1 MSAWL
6 CYRAWLRGFSIIA
19 VLLIAAL
26 VVGIVAF
33 RVANPGITPVAVAQT
48 LNGQRMV
55 KQWIPLAKM
64 SRDLPVAVIASEDG
78 RFCDHWGVDW
88 PGVKDA
94 LVQARSISGLRG
106 ASTIPMQLAKN
117 LFLWAERDYLRK
129 AIEMPL
135 AYLLTA
141 LWPKPVIIESYLNIA
156 PWGPNIVGAEAASRY
171 YFYKSAEKLDRQEAI
186 LLAISLPSPI
196 LRNPAKPSPK
206 MLKLAKVIDARMRSL
221 APRYSCV
228 SP

>member
-1 MSAWL
+1 MLNA
-6 CYRAWLRGFSIIA
+6 AITA
-19 VLLIAAL
+19 ALLVAAL
-26 VVGIVAF
+26 VAGVVAF
-33 RVANPGITPVAVAQT
+33 RIANPGITPVTVAKKLT
-48 LNGQRMV
+48 GKGVV
-55 KQWIPLAKM
+55 KKWVPLAKM
-64 SRDLPVAVIASEDG
+64 STDLPVAVIASEDG
-78 RFCDHWGVDW
+78 RFCNHWGVDW

-94 LVQARSISGLRG
+94 IMEERSIRGVRG

-129 AIEMPL
+129 AIEIPL

-156 PWGPNIVGAEAASRY
+156 PWGPGTFGAEEASRH
-171 YFYKSAEKLDRQEAI
+171 YFHKSADELSREEAI

-196 LRNPAKPSPK
+196 LRNPAKPTPK
-206 MLKLAKVIDARMRSL
+206 MLRLTRIIDERMRSL
-221 APRYSCV
+221 STRYSCV